1 MESSSETPRVL
12 VVAAKTAATQG
23 LIDAVRARAQQGPAS
38 FTLLVPKP
46 VHGLHKVVDPADQS
60 SDEGQEI
67 LDSALPKIEEAS
79 GTSVEGMIGD
89 TEPLVAIEDA
99 INLHGF
105 DEIIVSTL
113 PRTVSR
119 WLKLDLPS
127 KLQGLGKPVTVVT
140 ADERVSD

>member
-1 MESSSETPRVL
+1 VL

-23 LIDAVRARAQQGPAS
+23 LIEAVRARAAEGPAS

-46 VHGLHKVVDPADQS
+46 VHGLHKVVDAQDMPA
-60 SDEGQEI
+60 DEGQQI
-67 LDSALPKIEEAS
+67 LDNAIPKLEEAA
-79 GTSVEGMIGD
+79 GGPVEGLIGD
-89 TEPLVAIEDA
+89 SEPLVAIEDA

-113 PRTVSR
+113 PKTVSR

-127 KLQGLGKPVTVVT
+127 KLKGLGKPVTVVT
-140 ADERVSD
+140 ADERVSA